1 MPDQNEKM
9 TVKQT
14 GLAYNRARTTISTWV
29 HNGVMNRHTKKRVYL
44 RHEYFGGQILITR
57 ADVSEF
63 LAALNRTTETTG
75 EPECPQP
82 N

>member
-1 MPDQNEKM
+1 MPDQDEKM

-29 HNGVMNRHTKKRVYL
+29 HKGVMNRHTGKRVYL
-44 RHEYFGGQILITR
+44 RHEYFGGQIHITR

-63 LAALNRTTETTG
+63 LAALNKKEDSS
-75 EPECPQP
+75 E
-82 N
+82 